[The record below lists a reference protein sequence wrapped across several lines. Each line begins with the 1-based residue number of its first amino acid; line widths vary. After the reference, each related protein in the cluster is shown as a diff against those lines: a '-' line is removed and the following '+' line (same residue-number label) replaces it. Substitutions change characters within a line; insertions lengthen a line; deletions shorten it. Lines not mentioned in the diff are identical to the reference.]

1 MKFVT
6 KSARAVVA
14 LALTA
19 LIATPAYAE
28 MTAITGATVHT
39 VGPQGSLEDAVVL
52 IEDGIIAAVG
62 NDLEVPGDA
71 RVIDAAGKVVTP
83 GLMTPMGQIGL
94 VEVDAVPGT
103 VDFIQRGDQF
113 SAGFDVA
120 DAYNPR
126 SSLVA
131 INRIAGVTHAVIA
144 PDGASMD
151 QLGNYSR
158 VLSGLASVVHLG
170 NADDYLLDRGVAVI
184 AQLGETGG
192 GLAAGSRAAAL
203 MILRTALDDARD
215 YATNREA
222 FEQGRRRHYS
232 LSQTDLDALGAVL
245 SGERKLVVDVHR
257 ASDIS
262 AALRLAGDYDI
273 QLVIVG
279 GTESWLVAADLAT
292 ADVAVILDSIGNL
305 PGSFERLNARLESA
319 AILAEAGVRF
329 AVGGDSFSQNHNA
342 RNIAQAAGIA
352 VANGLP
358 WADGLAA
365 ITLAP
370 AEIFGL
376 DGQIGSLER
385 GKRADLVIWNAD
397 PLELQSYPE
406 QVLIGGRLMP
416 MESRQ
421 TLLRDRYLHSDSPL
435 PPAFR

>member
-1 MKFVT
+1 MN
-6 KSARAVVA
+6 SATGPGPAVFA

-19 LIATPAYAE
+19 LIAAPVCAE
-28 MTAITGATVHT
+28 VTAITGATVHT
-39 VGPQGSLEDAVVL
+39 VGPQGSIENAMVL
-52 IEDGIIAAVG
+52 IEDGIVTAVG
-62 NDLEVPGDA
+62 NDLEIPVDA
-71 RVIDAAGKVVTP
+71 RRIDAVGKVVTP

-94 VEVDAVPGT
+94 VEVDAVAGT

-131 INRIAGVTHAVIA
+131 INRIAGITHAVIA
-144 PDGASMD
+144 PDGASID

-170 NADDYLLDRGVAVI
+170 DADDYLLDRGVAVI

-192 GLAAGSRAAAL
+192 DLAAGSRAAAL
-203 MILRTALDDARD
+203 MILRTAMDDARD
-215 YATNREA
+215 YASNRDA
-222 FEQGRRRHYS
+222 FEQGRRRTYS
-232 LSQTDLDALGAVL
+232 LSHTDLAALSAVL

-273 QLVIVG
+273 QMIIVG
-279 GTESWLVAADLAT
+279 GTEAWLVAAELAT
-292 ADVAVILDSIGNL
+292 AGVPVILDSIGNL
-305 PGSFERLNARLESA
+305 PGSFERLNARLETA
-319 AILAEAGVRF
+319 AILAEAGVKF

-342 RNIAQAAGIA
+342 RNITQAAGIA

-358 WADGLAA
+358 WAEGLAA

-376 DGQIGSLER
+376 DEQIGSIEQ
-385 GKRADLVIWNAD
+385 GKRADLVIWNDD
-397 PLELQSYPE
+397 PLKLQSYPE
-406 QVLIGGRLMP
+406 QVMIGGRLVP

-421 TLLRDRYLHSDSPL
+421 TLLRDRYLQSESPL

>member
-1 MKFVT
+1 MKLAT
-6 KSARAVVA
+6 RAKAVACA
-14 LALTA
+14 LAWTA
-19 LIATPAYAE
+19 LIAAPAYAE
-28 MTAITGATVHT
+28 ITAITGATVHT
-39 VGPQGSLEDAVVL
+39 VGPQGSIENAVVL
-52 IEDGIIAAVG
+52 IDDGTITAVG
-62 NDLEVPGDA
+62 NNLDIPADA
-71 RVIDAAGKVVTP
+71 RRIDAAGKVVTP

-120 DAYNPR
+120 EAFNSR

-131 INRIAGVTHAVIA
+131 INRIAGITHAVIA

-170 NADDYLLDRGVAVI
+170 NEDDYLLKRGVAVI
-184 AQLGETGG
+184 AHLGETGG

-203 MILRTALDDARD
+203 MILRTALNDARD
-215 YATNREA
+215 YASNREA
-222 FEQGRRRHYS
+222 FEDGRRRNYS
-232 LSQTDLDALGAVL
+232 LSQTDLVALSGVL

-257 ASDIS
+257 GSDIS
-262 AALRLAGDYDI
+262 AALRLADDYDI
-273 QLVIVG
+273 QMIIVG
-279 GTESWLVAADLAT
+279 GTEAWLVAAELAR
-292 ADVAVILDSIGNL
+292 ARVPVILDSIGNL
-305 PGSFERLNARLESA
+305 PGSFERLNARLETA
-319 AILAEAGVRF
+319 ALLAEAGVQI

-342 RNIAQAAGIA
+342 RNITQAAGIA

-376 DGQIGSLER
+376 DELLGSIEQ
-385 GKRADLVIWNAD
+385 GKRADLVIWNGD

-406 QVLIGGRLMP
+406 QVMIGGQLMP

-421 TLLRDRYLHSDSPL
+421 TLLRDRYMQSESSL

>member
-1 MKFVT
+1 MN
-6 KSARAVVA
+6 SATGPAVILAFA
-14 LALTA
+14 LAA
-19 LIATPAYAE
+19 LIAAPAYAGI
-28 MTAITGATVHT
+28 TAITGATVHT
-39 VGPQGSLEDAVVL
+39 VGPQGSLENAVVL
-52 IEDGIIAAVG
+52 IEDGIITAVG
-62 NDLEVPGDA
+62 TDLEIPAGA
-71 RVIDAAGKVVTP
+71 RQIDAANKVITP

-131 INRIAGVTHAVIA
+131 INRIAGITHAVIA
-144 PDGASMD
+144 PDGAPMD
-151 QLGNYSR
+151 LVGNQSR

-170 NADDYLLDRGVAVI
+170 NTDDYLLARGVAVFV
-184 AQLGETGG
+184 QLGETGG
-192 GLAAGSRAAAL
+192 ELAAGSRAAAL

-215 YATNREA
+215 FAANQEA
-222 FEQGRRRHYS
+222 FEQRRRRNYS
-232 LSQTDLDALGAVL
+232 LSHTDLAALSVVL
-245 SGERKLVVDVHR
+245 TGERKLVVDVHR

-262 AALRLAGDYDI
+262 ATLRLADDYDI
-273 QLVIVG
+273 QLIIAG
-279 GTESWLVAADLAT
+279 GTESWLVAAELAT
-292 ADVAVILDSIGNL
+292 AGVPVILDSIGNL
-305 PGSFERLNARLESA
+305 PGSFERLNARLETA

-329 AVGGDSFSQNHNA
+329 TVGGDSFSQNHNA
-342 RNIAQAAGIA
+342 RNITQAAGIA

-370 AEIFGL
+370 AGIFGL
-376 DGQIGSLER
+376 DEQIGSIER
-385 GKRADLVIWNAD
+385 GKRADLVIWNDD
-397 PLELQSYPE
+397 PLELQSYAE
-406 QVLIGGRLMP
+406 QVLIGGQLMP

-421 TLLRDRYLHSDSPL
+421 TLLRDRYLQESPL

>member
-1 MKFVT
+1 MN
-6 KSARAVVA
+6 SATGAKAAVFA
-14 LALTA
+14 LASAA
-19 LIATPAYAE
+19 LIAAPSYAE
-28 MTAITGATVHT
+28 ITAITGATVHT
-39 VGPQGSLEDAVVL
+39 VGPQGSIEDAVVL
-52 IEDGIIAAVG
+52 IENGIITAVG
-62 NDLEVPGDA
+62 NDLDIPADVQ
-71 RVIDAAGKVVTP
+71 RIDAAGKVITP
-83 GLMTPMGQIGL
+83 GLMSPMGQIGL
-94 VEVDAVPGT
+94 VEVDAVAGT

-131 INRIAGVTHAVIA
+131 INRIAGITHAVIA

-151 QLGNYSR
+151 QQGNYSR

-170 NADDYLLDRGVAVI
+170 DAHDYLLDRGVAVI
-184 AQLGETGG
+184 AQLGETGSS
-192 GLAAGSRAAAL
+192 LAAGSRAAAL
-203 MILRTALDDARD
+203 MILRTALNDARD
-215 YATNREA
+215 YASNREA
-222 FEQGRRRHYS
+222 FEQGRRRNYS
-232 LSQTDLDALGAVL
+232 LSETDLVALSGVL

-262 AALRLAGDYDI
+262 AALRLAADYDI
-273 QLVIVG
+273 QMIIVG
-279 GTESWLVAADLAT
+279 GTEAWLVADELAT
-292 ADVAVILDSIGNL
+292 AGVPVILDSIGNL
-305 PGSFERLNARLESA
+305 PGSFERLNARLETA

-342 RNIAQAAGIA
+342 RNITQAAGIA

-358 WADGLAA
+358 WAGGLAA
-365 ITLAP
+365 ITLAA

-376 DGQIGSLER
+376 DEQIGSIEP
-385 GKRADLVIWNAD
+385 GKRADLVIWNDD
-397 PLELQSYPE
+397 PLELRSYPE

-421 TLLRDRYLHSDSPL
+421 TLLRDRYMQSESSL

>member
-1 MKFVT
+1 MISRAKPT
-6 KSARAVVA
+6 PAVVA
-14 LALTA
+14 LALAA
-19 LIATPAYAE
+19 LIVAPAYAGI
-28 MTAITGATVHT
+28 TAITGATVHT
-39 VGPQGSLEDAVVL
+39 VGPQGSIENAVILV
-52 IEDGIIAAVG
+52 EDGIIAAVG
-62 NDLEVPGDA
+62 HNLEIPADA
-71 RVIDAAGKVVTP
+71 RRIDAAGKVVTP

-94 VEVDAVPGT
+94 VEVDAVAGT

-131 INRIAGVTHAVIA
+131 INRIAGITHAVIA

-170 NADDYLLDRGVAVI
+170 DTNDYMLDRGVAVI
-184 AQLGETGG
+184 AQLGETGSS
-192 GLAAGSRAAAL
+192 LAAGSRATAL
-203 MILRTALDDARD
+203 MILRTALHDARD
-215 YATNREA
+215 FAANREA
-222 FEQGRRRHYS
+222 FEEGRRRNYS
-232 LSQTDLDALGAVL
+232 LSPTDLAALSEVL

-257 ASDIS
+257 ASDIT
-262 AALRLAGDYDI
+262 AALRLARDHDI
-273 QLVIVG
+273 RMIIVG
-279 GTESWLVAADLAT
+279 GTEAWLVATELAT
-292 ADVAVILDSIGNL
+292 AEVPVILDSIGNL
-305 PGSFERLNARLESA
+305 PGSFERLNARLETA

-342 RNIAQAAGIA
+342 RNVTQAAGIA

-376 DGQIGSLER
+376 DEQIGSIEP
-385 GKRADLVIWNAD
+385 GKRADIVIWNDD
-397 PLELQSYPE
+397 PLELRSYPE

-421 TLLRDRYLHSDSPL
+421 TLLRDRYMRSESPL